1 MTSYRTRRPPRP
13 TTLKSFRPVSA
24 DPARK
29 APPNAS
35 GRVRRLRIAARLAT
49 RQATRG
55 SLKPLEAVGDLVWP
69 NLVNF
74 VASGQVRL
82 WLAALGV
89 GVMAAMAATAFRLLI
104 DMLQAPWL
112 GTELA
117 QVAALGRDVPLWL
130 RVAVPTGGGLV
141 VGLLIH
147 YGLSN
152 RRAGSV
158 PDVIE
163 SRALRRGQLPLREG
177 LVSAAASVLS
187 LGAGASAGREG
198 PVVHLGATLAGTLAR
213 GLDLGPG
220 ERRMLVAS
228 GVAAAVSASF
238 NAPVAGALF
247 AHEIIL
253 HHYALSAF
261 VPVVFASVTG
271 ALISRLWFGDF
282 PAFVIPDYAITS
294 YWEFPA
300 FILLGLVCAVMAV
313 IFQIVVAGADWTARR
328 MTVPVWSRPV
338 IGGFLIGLVALAFPE
353 VLGVGYGATNQ
364 ALQGVLGL
372 DLLLWLLMAKTLA
385 TGITLASRFGGGVF
399 SPALYLGA
407 MTGGAFGLIA
417 ASVFPDLASG
427 QGVYAIVGMGAVAGA
442 VLGAPVSTTVMVL
455 ELTGGYAMTIAVLL
469 AVSLAYGLSQA
480 MLGRSYFQW
489 VLETRGIFT
498 YRGPHEVVLRTIRVS
513 DFQTAD
519 DLDPES
525 FDPER
530 AKVVLNPR
538 DTLSTALKRF
548 DEAGRERLPVVDARD
563 PERLVAWAYQVKA
576 LAAFNR
582 ALVQVS
588 IEEHR

>member
-1 MTSYRTRRPPRP
+1 M
-13 TTLKSFRPVSA
+13 
-24 DPARK
+24 
-29 APPNAS
+29 
-35 GRVRRLRIAARLAT
+35 
-49 RQATRG
+49 
-55 SLKPLEAVGDLVWP
+55 
-69 NLVNF
+69 
-74 VASGQVRL
+74 
-82 WLAALGV
+82 V
-89 GVMAAMAATAFRLLI
+89 GVLAAMAAIAFRI
-104 DMLQAPWL
+104 AVDALQSPWL
-112 GTELA
+112 GTEIE
-117 QVAALGRDVPLWL
+117 QIVSLGRDVPLWM
-130 RVAVPTGGGLV
+130 RIAVPTLGGLV
-141 VGLLIH
+141 VGLILQH
-147 YGLSN
+147 GLAA
-152 RRAGSV
+152 RRAGTV
-158 PDVIE
+158 ADVIE
-163 SRALRRGQLPLREG
+163 SRALRRGQLPLKEG
-177 LVSAAASVLS
+177 LVSAAAAILS

-213 GLDLGPG
+213 GLDLGPP

-261 VPVVFASVTG
+261 VPVVFASVVG
-271 ALISRLWFGDF
+271 ALIARLWFGDF

-300 FILLGLVCAVMAV
+300 FILLGLVCAVVAV
-313 IFQIVVAGADWTARR
+313 GFQVMVSGADWTARR
-328 MTVPVWSRPV
+328 VTLPVWSRPM
-338 IGGFLIGLVALAFPE
+338 IGGALIGVIALVFPE
-353 VLGVGYGATNQ
+353 VLGVGYAATDQ
-364 ALQGVLGL
+364 ALQGLFDL
-372 DLLLWLLMAKTLA
+372 DILLWLLAAKTLA
-385 TGITLASRFGGGVF
+385 TAITLASRFGGGVF
-399 SPALYLGA
+399 SPSLYLGA
-407 MTGGAFGLIA
+407 MTGGAFGIIA
-417 ASVFPDLASG
+417 AMAFPELASG

-513 DFQTAD
+513 DFHTMD
-519 DLDPES
+519 DLDAEA

-530 AKVVLNPR
+530 AKETLTPR

-548 DEAGRERLPVVDARD
+548 DETGRERLPVVDAHD

>member
-1 MTSYRTRRPPRP
+1 MP
-13 TTLKSFRPVSA
+13 A
-24 DPARK
+24 DPSSRRRTAFPRSAR
-29 APPNAS
+29 A
-35 GRVRRLRIAARLAT
+35 RRLRVAARLAT

-55 SLKPLEAVGDLVWP
+55 SLRPVRATWALIWP
-69 NLVNF
+69 NLTNF
-74 VASGQVRL
+74 VASGQLRL

-89 GVMAAMAATAFRLLI
+89 GVLAAFGAIAMRLLI
-104 DMLQAPWL
+104 DALQAPWL

-117 QVAALGRDVPLWL
+117 QVMHLGRDVPAWL
-130 RVAVPTGGGLV
+130 RIAVPTLGGLL
-141 VGLLIH
+141 VGLILQH
-147 YGLSN
+147 ALSA

-163 SRALRRGQLPLREG
+163 SRALRRGQLPLKEG
-177 LVSAAASVLS
+177 LISAAASALS
-187 LGAGASAGREG
+187 LGCGASAGREG
-198 PVVHLGATLAGTLAR
+198 PVVHLGATLSGTLAR
-213 GLDLGPG
+213 GLNLGPA

-261 VPVVFASVTG
+261 VPVVFASVLG
-271 ALISRLWFGDF
+271 ALIARLWFGDF

-300 FILLGLVCAVMAV
+300 FILLGLICAMVAVGFQVM
-313 IFQIVVAGADWTARR
+313 VAGADWTARR
-328 MTVPVWSRPV
+328 VTLPVWSRPMLGGV
-338 IGGFLIGLVALAFPE
+338 MIGCIALAFPE
-353 VLGVGYGATNQ
+353 VLGVGYAATNQ
-364 ALQGVLGL
+364 ALQGAFEL
-372 DLLLWLLMAKTLA
+372 DLLLWLLAAKTLA
-385 TGITLASRFGGGVF
+385 TSVTLASRFGGGVF

-407 MTGGAFGLIA
+407 MTGGAFGIVA
-417 ASVFPDLASG
+417 AMVFPDLASG

-513 DFQTAD
+513 DFQSTEDVDEEA
-519 DLDPES
+519 

-530 AKVVLNPR
+530 ARIVLTPR

-548 DEAGRERLPVVDARD
+548 DETGRERLPVVDAHD
-563 PERLVAWAYQVKA
+563 PERLVGWAHQVKA
-576 LAAFNR
+576 LSAFNR

>member
-1 MTSYRTRRPPRP
+1 M
-13 TTLKSFRPVSA
+13 
-24 DPARK
+24 
-29 APPNAS
+29 
-35 GRVRRLRIAARLAT
+35 RRLRTAARRARRGTLRPLRAT
-49 RQATRG
+49 VELIWPNVANFFTSGQPRLWAAA
-55 SLKPLEAVGDLVWP
+55 LAVGV
-69 NLVNF
+69 
-74 VASGQVRL
+74 
-82 WLAALGV
+82 LAAL
-89 GVMAAMAATAFRLLI
+89 AAIAFRI
-104 DMLQAPWL
+104 AVDALQSPWL
-112 GTELA
+112 GSEVE
-117 QVAALGRDVPLWL
+117 QVLGLGRDVPLWL
-130 RVAVPTGGGLV
+130 RIAVPTLGGLL
-141 VGLLIH
+141 VGLIIQH
-147 YGLSN
+147 GLAA
-152 RRAGSV
+152 RRAGTV
-158 PDVIE
+158 ADVIE
-163 SRALRRGQLPLREG
+163 SRALRRGQLLFKEG
-177 LVSAAASVLS
+177 LVSASAAIVS

-213 GLDLGPG
+213 GLNLGPA

-253 HHYALSAF
+253 QHYALSAF
-261 VPVVFASVTG
+261 VPVVFASVVG
-271 ALISRLWFGDF
+271 ALIARLWFGDY

-300 FILLGLVCAVMAV
+300 FILLGLACAVVAV
-313 IFQIVVAGADWTARR
+313 GFQVMVSGADWIARR
-328 MTVPVWSRPV
+328 VTLPVWSRPM
-338 IGGFLIGLVALAFPE
+338 IGGALIGLIALVFPE
-353 VLGVGYGATNQ
+353 VLGVGYAATDQ
-364 ALQGVLGL
+364 ALQGFLSL
-372 DLLLWLLMAKTLA
+372 DVLLWLLVAKTLA
-385 TGITLASRFGGGVF
+385 TAITLASRFAGGVF
-399 SPALYLGA
+399 SPSLYLGA
-407 MTGGAFGLIA
+407 MTGGAFGIIA
-417 ASVFPDLASG
+417 AMVFPELASG

-489 VLETRGIFT
+489 VLETRGVFT

-513 DFQTAD
+513 DFQTDD
-519 DLDPES
+519 DLDPEA

-530 AKVVLNPR
+530 ATVTLTPR

-548 DEAGRERLPVVDARD
+548 DETGRERLPVVDAHD
-563 PERLVAWAYQVKA
+563 PERLVAWAHQVKA